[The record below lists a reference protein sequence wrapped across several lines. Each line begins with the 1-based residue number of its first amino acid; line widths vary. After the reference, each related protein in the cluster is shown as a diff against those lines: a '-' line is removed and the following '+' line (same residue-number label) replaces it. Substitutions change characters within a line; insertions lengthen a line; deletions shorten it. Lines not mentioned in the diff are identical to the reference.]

1 MAVIKS
7 GPVDSIVFLR
17 AANNAS
23 QAAADAAAVTVP
35 SDWNSGSAST
45 QVDSLAVGS
54 TGLGI
59 ELVGD
64 ATAFDLSD
72 ETVGMAAGY
81 DKNCLVRH
89 QLNITLYEPNAWL
102 LLNDAMRGNVE
113 LAITV
118 NWSDGD
124 TSTWNDARI
133 TVVPIL
139 NPIPNLVNAYYNAN
153 PGSDIDSAPTGFTS
167 LGTVF
172 IDQGATVTP
181 NTIDDGA
188 GKQLYAST
196 SLEHIVELDFA
207 NWGSATFSGIDD
219 GTQHTIAFELPD
231 GQYFGYNRVYTEVR
245 RQNNVG
251 LEGIRTTRLRIVKGT
266 ADIRSTGTTGV
277 LRLPNQGS
285 LTGAVGAGTHQG
297 STSLMPDIPDCLFG
311 LQIVAVCTGTEER
324 YPNGFYYEA

>member
-17 AANNAS
+17 AAANAS

-35 SDWNSGSAST
+35 TTWGTGGSA
-45 QVDSLAVGS
+45 QSLAVGS
-54 TGLGI
+54 SGLGI
-59 ELVGD
+59 QLVGD

-89 QLNITLYEPNAWL
+89 QLNITLYQPNAWL

-153 PGSDIDSAPTGFTS
+153 SGSAIDSAPTGFTS

-196 SLEHIVELDFA
+196 SLEHVVELDFA
-207 NWGSATFSGIDD
+207 NWSSGTFSGLDD
-219 GTQHTIAFELPD
+219 GDQHTIAFELPD
-231 GQYFGYNRVYTEVR
+231 GSYFGYNRVYTEVR
-245 RQNNVG
+245 RQNAVG
-251 LEGIRTTRLRIVKGT
+251 LEGLRTTRLRIVKGT
-266 ADIRSTGTTGV
+266 ADMRSTGTTGI

-285 LTGAVGAGTHQG
+285 LTGSVGAGSHAG
-297 STSLMPDIPDCLFG
+297 SDTLLPDIPDCLFG
-311 LQIVAVCTGTEER
+311 LQITAVCTGTAEA
-324 YPNGFYYEA
+324 YPTGFYYEA